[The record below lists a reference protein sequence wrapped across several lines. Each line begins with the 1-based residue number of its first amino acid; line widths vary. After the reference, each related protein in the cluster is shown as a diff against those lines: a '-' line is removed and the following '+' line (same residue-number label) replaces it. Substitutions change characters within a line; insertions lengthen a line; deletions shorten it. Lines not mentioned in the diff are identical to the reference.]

1 MKTKRTPKKAWIS
14 KYILDQTKMLMV
26 PLLIRT
32 CHSIIGGSLE
42 LKFQTVFTNEDIND
56 SIDND

>member
-1 MKTKRTPKKAWIS
+1 
-14 KYILDQTKMLMV
+14 MLMV

-32 CHSIIGGSLE
+32 CHSIIEGSLE